1 MFSLLVLYQVMK
13 EPRSLTPEMQQR
25 CVEAAISG
33 CSWAKD
39 AGIRLKPKAHLLVH
53 LCKQQVLAGNMS
65 FFATFED
72 ESFLKDV
79 SRVIRRAHRA
89 RFAGRVLAKLALAE
103 GV

>member
-13 EPRSLTPEMQQR
+13 EPRRLTPEMQRR
-25 CVEAAISG
+25 CVQAAISA

-39 AGIRLKPKAHLLVH
+39 AGVRLKPKAHLLV
-53 LCKQQVLAGNMS
+53 LAGNLS
-65 FFATFED
+65 FVSTFED
-72 ESFLKDV
+72 KRFLKDV
-79 SRVIRRAHRA
+79 SRAIRRAHRA